1 MVSLFSSS
9 ASSLLSFHYS
19 WAILGIIVAIIFQLF
34 SILQEIPNNNNNNN
48 VNVNTTITANK
59 EKQTDEILTKI
70 FESFSYDDDDDD
82 DDEIVNLFKSNP
94 DDGLVFDY
102 TIIDLQSV
110 PSGTGYK
117 LKLIAWIVTKS
128 WFFSPFLLRNIINQ
142 NGIHHVRQLVS
153 SKSYINSLPPTHYPI
168 HKATQQ
174 QMDISNEWN
183 KKYYSNEKSIDEEEL
198 LLSFFPSSDNDN
210 DDSSST
216 EKESNSSDSNSS
228 NSNSNYRTVL
238 DYNKLYKSGQVTP
251 SIVMEH
257 LIVGV
262 TTQLQHLHIF
272 SCFRPNHI
280 RQQALASNERWLA
293 KKPLSIWDG
302 VPVAIKDQSPVS
314 GLKTCHGSSECIE
327 WSNDD
332 IPSEYLKNS
341 GAIIIGMVR
350 KIRDVKYKLLLSF
363 CLFLLFVRSDLK

>member
-19 WAILGIIVAIIFQLF
+19 WSILGIIVAIIFQLF
-34 SILQEIPNNNNNNN
+34 SILQEIPNNYNNVN

-82 DDEIVNLFKSNP
+82 DDDDNEIVNVFKSNP

-153 SKSYINSLPPTHYPI
+153 SKSYINS
-168 HKATQQ
+168 
-174 QMDISNEWN
+174 
-183 KKYYSNEKSIDEEEL
+183 
-198 LLSFFPSSDNDN
+198 
-210 DDSSST
+210 
-216 EKESNSSDSNSS
+216 
-228 NSNSNYRTVL
+228 
-238 DYNKLYKSGQVTP
+238 
-251 SIVMEH
+251 
-257 LIVGV
+257 
-262 TTQLQHLHIF
+262 
-272 SCFRPNHI
+272 
-280 RQQALASNERWLA
+280 
-293 KKPLSIWDG
+293 
-302 VPVAIKDQSPVS
+302 
-314 GLKTCHGSSECIE
+314 
-327 WSNDD
+327 
-332 IPSEYLKNS
+332 
-341 GAIIIGMVR
+341 
-350 KIRDVKYKLLLSF
+350 
-363 CLFLLFVRSDLK
+363 